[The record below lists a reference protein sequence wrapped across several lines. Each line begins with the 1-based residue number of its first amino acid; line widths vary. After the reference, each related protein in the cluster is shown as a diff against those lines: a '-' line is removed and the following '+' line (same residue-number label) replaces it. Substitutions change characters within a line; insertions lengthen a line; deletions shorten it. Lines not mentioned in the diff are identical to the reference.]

1 MSSTAYLELQE
12 ELQES
17 TSPMARAV
25 NPGDCQVREISP
37 QLFVDCLVEPAG
49 WQRRQRR
56 WTAVTSLVFQFL
68 GMGIL
73 LLLPLMFTDSL
84 PTQQLV
90 TFLVAPPPPPPPPPP
105 APAVRSAPLKSAMAE
120 IVSGRLV
127 APTTIPKAIKM
138 IKENEAPPSE
148 AYGVVGGV
156 PGGVPGGQLGGVLGG
171 IVSSANSRSVPLPPP
186 VIAAPKRLRISEGVS
201 VGQLIHKTQPE
212 YPFIAKTARI
222 QGEVVLTAVVGRDGS
237 IQHLTVVSGPPL
249 LIDAAIDAIKQWRYR
264 PFLLNREPVEVETN
278 ITVTFSLSRDA
289 GM

>member
-1 MSSTAYLELQE
+1 MSNTALAELEE

-17 TSPMARAV
+17 NSPMARAV
-25 NPGDCQVREISP
+25 NRRDWQIPAISP
-37 QLFVDCLVEPAG
+37 ELFVDCLVEPAG
-49 WQRRQRR
+49 WQRRQRK
-56 WTAVTSLVFQFL
+56 WTALMSLVFQVF

-73 LLLPLMFTDSL
+73 LLLPLMFTETL
-84 PTQQLV
+84 RTQQLV

-105 APAVRSAPLKSAMAE
+105 AAAVRSAPLKRAIAE

-127 APTTIPKAIKM
+127 APTAIPKTVKIM
-138 IKENEAPPSE
+138 KENEAPPSE

-186 VIAAPKRLRISEGVS
+186 VITAPKRLRVSEGVS
-201 VGQLIHKTQPE
+201 VGQLIHKAQPE

-222 QGEVVLTAVVGRDGS
+222 QGDVVLTAVIGRDGS